1 MRHSCRNPSQRFYLE
16 MDNST
21 CCWSTSGG
29 PPWTPGPA
37 GGLRRDDHDWAPN
50 RSNDEPLWAATDFD
64 RYNTTMYQLDPDVHM
79 AIAIYLTIVGIVAVV
94 GNGLA
99 ISVFLKEKQFRGKEH
114 NILLLNL
121 AVSDLA
127 IAVFGY
133 SFTVI
138 ASYARQWLFGHVW
151 CVLDGFICF
160 TCAMSSMNTLC
171 VISVYRYIIICK
183 PQYACRLT
191 QSFTVHV
198 IVGIWVYALVWTVPP
213 LFGWSSY
220 SMLPFGTSCAID
232 WYVSSVSDA
241 LYVSLCLLGCYVLH
255 ITVMAFCYIRV
266 IRRMD
271 SMRFAA
277 LASEE
282 ARQVVKK
289 DKRKNIIMCLSM
301 VVAFLA
307 VWTPYAV
314 SSTWAIFQR
323 HLPIMALFIPTM
335 CAKSSCMLNPII
347 YTAFNQRFRKAALR
361 VVKGAAAHARI
372 VPVGWGHRS
381 DAAVS
386 RANTSREN
394 RFQAYL
400 PEDISMATIGYRDN
414 LV

>member
-1 MRHSCRNPSQRFYLE
+1 

-21 CCWSTSGG
+21 CCLNAAGG
-29 PPWTPGPA
+29 PPWTPRPPGSR
-37 GGLRRDDHDWAPN
+37 LRDAHDSAP
-50 RSNDEPLWAATDFD
+50 SWSDEDPLPGETDFN
-64 RYNTTMYQLDPDVHM
+64 RYNTTTHQLDPDVHM
-79 AIAIYLTIVGIVAVV
+79 AIAIYLTIVGVVAVI

-99 ISVFLKEKQFRGKEH
+99 IGVFLKEKQFRGKEH

-127 IAVFGY
+127 VAVFGY

-138 ASYARQWLFGHVW
+138 ASYANQWLFGEVW

-198 IVGIWVYALVWTVPP
+198 IVGIWAYALVWTVPP

-232 WYVSSVSDA
+232 WYVESVSDA

-255 ITVMAFCYIRV
+255 VTVMIFCYIRV

-289 DKRKNIIMCLSM
+289 DKRKNIIMCLFM
-301 VVAFLA
+301 VVSFVA

-323 HLPIMALFIPTM
+323 HLPIMALYIPTM

-347 YTAFNQRFRKAALR
+347 YSAFNQRFRKAALR
-361 VVKGAAAHARI
+361 VVKGAAAQARI
-372 VPVGWGHRS
+372 MPVGWGTQNGT
-381 DAAVS
+381 AAMI
-386 RANTSREN
+386 RASTSRQN
-394 RFQAYL
+394 RCQAYL
-400 PEDISMATIGYRDN
+400 PEDINMEAIVYKDN

>member
-1 MRHSCRNPSQRFYLE
+1 

-50 RSNDEPLWAATDFD
+50 RSDDEPLWAATDFD

-99 ISVFLKEKQFRGKEH
+99 IGVFLKEKQFRGKEH

>member
-1 MRHSCRNPSQRFYLE
+1 

-21 CCWSTSGG
+21 CCLNSTGG
-29 PPWTPGPA
+29 PPWTPRPTGSLHLDDFDWVPTRSDDDP
-37 GGLRRDDHDWAPN
+37 LRG
-50 RSNDEPLWAATDFD
+50 ETDFN

-79 AIAIYLTIVGIVAVV
+79 AIAIYLTIVGVVAVI

-99 ISVFLKEKQFRGKEH
+99 IGVFLKEKQFRGKEH

-133 SFTVI
+133 SFTAI
-138 ASYARQWLFGHVW
+138 ASYARQWLFGPVW

-198 IVGIWVYALVWTVPP
+198 IVGIWAYALVWTVPP

-220 SMLPFGTSCAID
+220 TMQPSGTSCAID
-232 WYVSSVSDA
+232 WYVENVSDA
-241 LYVSLCLLGCYVLH
+241 LYVSMCLLGCYVLH
-255 ITVMAFCYIRV
+255 VTVMVFCYIRV

-271 SMRFAA
+271 SMQFAA

-289 DKRKNIIMCLSM
+289 DKRKNIIMCLFM
-301 VVAFLA
+301 VVAFVA

-323 HLPIMALFIPTM
+323 HLPVMALYIPTM

-361 VVKGAAAHARI
+361 VVKGAAAHVQI
-372 VPVGWGHRS
+372 VPVGWGSRN
-381 DAAVS
+381 DAVMA
-386 RANTSREN
+386 RASTSRQN
-394 RFQAYL
+394 RCEAYL
-400 PEDISMATIGYRDN
+400 PEDINMATIVFRDN